1 MVKVTLE
8 NREAF
13 QTIEDRLNN
22 AVSDFVEVEIFFR
35 DVP

>member
-13 QTIEDRLNN
+13 QAIEDRLNN
-22 AVSDFVEVEIFFR
+22 AVSDFVEV
-35 DVP
+35 